1 MPIDIKTAFGPERQ
15 TRSVL
20 ILSAIVLAIYFPFA
34 SMISSRVVSTP
45 RPPGKAMRLLKF
57 QKMPEAS
64 LPGGGFA
71 YFVRAYSEFE
81 DSDPKAQKSPVMLYE
96 NDRPLGPAH
105 SDHYDIEAIGLGRYS
120 HWKDL
125 GLLFSAS
132 DNTDPNKNGRAY
144 WAVIPGGK
152 S

>member
-1 MPIDIKTAFGPERQ
+1 MPIDIKTAFGAERQ

-45 RPPGKAMRLLKF
+45 RPPGKPMRLLKF

-81 DSDPKAQKSPVMLYE
+81 DSDPKAQSRQSCFTKTT
-96 NDRPLGPAH
+96 
-105 SDHYDIEAIGLGRYS
+105 GR
-120 HWKDL
+120 
-125 GLLFSAS
+125 SAQPTATITTS
-132 DNTDPNKNGRAY
+132 KRSALEDTPTGRT
-144 WAVIPGGK
+144 
-152 S
+152 